1 MIKKIDDVIMISVKT
16 ILSQCVAEILSEYQ
30 AIIVTKVNYMWFLNS
45 PVSKKNYYKSLNN
58 DDDDDDDDSNNNN
71 NYNNLSSHNKSP

>member
-1 MIKKIDDVIMISVKT
+1 MV
-16 ILSQCVAEILSEYQ
+16 LSWFRLKQFCHKQCVAEILSEYQ
-30 AIIVTKVNYMWFLNS
+30 AIIVTKVNSMWFLNS
-45 PVSKKNYYKSLNN
+45 PVSKKNNYKSLNN

>member
-30 AIIVTKVNYMWFLNS
+30 AIIVTKVNYMWISERKLKQISVHSITFCKL
-45 PVSKKNYYKSLNN
+45 
-58 DDDDDDDDSNNNN
+58 
-71 NYNNLSSHNKSP
+71 